1 MNSLGTE
8 EQQYTK
14 QWYTCLGA
22 EGKLLYKDFNNCA
35 PLSVIHPLIL
45 RYVFIVY
52 ELTFF
57 KLSFATVCK
66 ALEMFLK
73 IRNV

>member
-1 MNSLGTE
+1 M
-8 EQQYTK
+8 
-14 QWYTCLGA
+14 
-22 EGKLLYKDFNNCA
+22 
-35 PLSVIHPLIL
+35 SVIHPLIL
-45 RYVFIVY
+45 RCVFIVY